1 MLTIFQYK
9 RFVIL
14 RGGIPVENSIILLK
28 DLAKEYACNSINI
41 TNVSKFSR
49 LPTDNTMNYLTTKG
63 AFIFPISGKGILHF
77 GNSSFVAERGK
88 MIHGCPGQQLEFEVL
103 GDEPFHHINLYYN
116 SNSQILLDIK
126 LDDAEKII
134 DILETILELNQNR
147 TLKSTYQSEQLLD
160 QAFESIFAAY
170 INSSVKTNQQLIK
183 EVVAYIHSSY
193 HKNITLKNLAE
204 YSGKKKESFS
214 YLFYQ
219 YMGIR
224 PINYLIKYRL
234 EQSIEL
240 LKEGHTVQEVATLVG
255 YSDPLYF
262 SRLFKKHVGYS
273 PSQVKN
279 S

>member
-1 MLTIFQYK
+1 M
-9 RFVIL
+9 
-14 RGGIPVENSIILLK
+14 ENSITLLK

-41 TNVSKFSR
+41 TNVSKFCR
-49 LPTDNTMNYLTTKG
+49 LPNENHMNYLTTKG

-77 GNSSFVAERGK
+77 GDNAFVAERGK
-88 MIHGCPGQQLEFEVL
+88 MIHGCPGQQLEFEVI
-103 GDEPFHHINLYYN
+103 GDEPFHHINLYYD
-116 SNSQILLDIK
+116 SNNKILLDIK
-126 LDDAEKII
+126 LDNAEKIL
-134 DILETILELNQNR
+134 DILETILELNQNK
-147 TLKSTYQSEQLLD
+147 TLKSTYQAEQLLD
-160 QAFESIFAAY
+160 QAFESIFSDY
-170 INSSVKTNQQLIK
+170 LNSSVKTNQQLIK

-193 HKNITLKNLAE
+193 HKNITLKSLSD
-204 YSGKKKESFS
+204 YSGKKPDKLS

-234 EQSIEL
+234 EQAIEL
-240 LKEGHTVQEVATLVG
+240 LKEDDYTVQEVAALVG

-262 SRLFKKHVGYS
+262 SRIFKKHVGYS

>member
-1 MLTIFQYK
+1 M
-9 RFVIL
+9 
-14 RGGIPVENSIILLK
+14 ENSLTLLK

-49 LPTDNTMNYLTTKG
+49 MPNEEHMHYLTTKG
-63 AFIFPISGKGILHF
+63 AFIFPIQGSATIRF
-77 GNSSFVAERGK
+77 GNHSFQAQRGK
-88 MIHGCPGQQLEFEVL
+88 LIHGCPGQSLEFEVTSE
-103 GDEPFHHINLYYN
+103 EPFLHINLYYDSNNKILFESTLKN
-116 SNSQILLDIK
+116 SDKILHL
-126 LDDAEKII
+126 
-134 DILETILELNQNR
+134 LNQVYD
-147 TLKSTYQSEQLLD
+147 LKQKQSLKAKYEAEQLLD
-160 QAFESIFAAY
+160 QTFESIFEDY
-170 INSSVKTNQQLIK
+170 LNSSIKTNQQLMK

-193 HKNITLKNLAE
+193 NKNITLKSLAE
-204 YSGKKKESFS
+204 YAGKKPEQFS

-234 EQSIEL
+234 EQAIEL
-240 LKEGHTVQEVATLVG
+240 LKEEDYTVQEVANLVG

-262 SRLFKKHVGYS
+262 SRIFKKHVGYT

>member
-1 MLTIFQYK
+1 MLTSLIN
-9 RFVIL
+9 RFVT
-14 RGGIPVENSIILLK
+14 GGILVENSFTLLK

-41 TNVSKFSR
+41 TNVSKFCR
-49 LPTDNTMNYLTTKG
+49 LPNEEHMHYLTTKG
-63 AFIFPISGKGILHF
+63 AFIFPISGKALIHF
-77 GNSSFVAERGK
+77 GDRTFNATYGK

-103 GDEPFHHINLYYN
+103 GDEPFEHINLYYD
-116 SNSQILLDIK
+116 SNRKILIDME
-126 LDDAEKII
+126 LDDAEKVIG
-134 DILETILELNQNR
+134 ILETVCELNKNR
-147 TLKSTYQSEQLLD
+147 TLKSTYQADQLLD
-160 QAFESIFAAY
+160 QVFESIFSDHL
-170 INSSVKTNQQLIK
+170 NSSVKTNQQLIK

-193 HKNITLKNLAE
+193 HKDITLKSLAE
-204 YSGKKKESFS
+204 YSGKKPEKLS

-234 EQSIEL
+234 EQAIDL
-240 LKEGHTVQEVATLVG
+240 LKEDDYTVQEVASLVG